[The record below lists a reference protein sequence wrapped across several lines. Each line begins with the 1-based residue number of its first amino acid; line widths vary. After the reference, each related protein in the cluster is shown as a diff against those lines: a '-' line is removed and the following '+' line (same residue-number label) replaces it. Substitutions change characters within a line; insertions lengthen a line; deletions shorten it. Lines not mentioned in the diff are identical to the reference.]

1 MKNLELYGE
10 DWMRAIE
17 GKKKKCVM
25 GKGYTQIVTSPPKK
39 LGLKLFFVSVWS
51 VWLQRFD

>member
-17 GKKKKCVM
+17 GKKKVCNGEGIHANSDITTK
-25 GKGYTQIVTSPPKK
+25 KIRFKIVFCFC
-39 LGLKLFFVSVWS
+39 LVSLVAEI
-51 VWLQRFD
+51 

>member
-17 GKKKKCVM
+17 GKKKCVM